1 MLKFGVYYRWYHFH
15 KEERSMNKTDFISEL
30 VKKTG
35 ISRSDGEKVN
45 EVMESNNILGN
56 AGNIVAEIAKKLNIG
71 EDQAKMIFE
80 KAQEILKSGV
90 LDKIKLPF
98 GK

>member
-1 MLKFGVYYRWYHFH
+1 MD
-15 KEERSMNKTDFISEL
+15 KTDFISEL